1 MAGNGKFTAC
11 CNGTTSASVTNLPT
25 PGAGKTVV
33 IDSITVHALGTVTV
47 FKVEVLDSGSNDL
60 AVIGGQIGG
69 ATNGS
74 LPLSQSIVGPFVC
87 LVNDKPSV
95 LVTSTGASSTT
106 CNVCGHIENA

>member
-1 MAGNGKFTAC
+1 MTNIPAP
-11 CNGTTSASVTNLPT
+11 GTGRV
-25 PGAGKTVV
+25 VV
-33 IDSITVHALGTVTV
+33 IDSISVYTLGTVTA

-74 LPLSQSIVGPFVC
+74 LPLTQSIVGPFVC
-87 LVNDKPSV
+87 LVNDTPTV
-95 LVTSTGASSTT
+95 LVTSTGASSTY